1 MNLNHPEPRVARPL
15 YGRDMLSLLPKS
27 LLNRPL
33 VITQPEPWSVLRTR
47 FGDRATVRMVTTMD
61 HAKITA
67 LAAALPDGS
76 AVFGIGG
83 GMAADLAKFVSW
95 KKSLPLV
102 LMPSILSVDAAFCK
116 AIAVR
121 EDNRVRYIGAV
132 FPDYLLIDYDLLRT
146 APPDLNRAG
155 VGDVIS
161 IFTAL
166 WDWREA
172 AARLGEPYDAA
183 IAAESSKLLDR
194 LYAGA
199 GALRDVTD
207 DGLQLLSEL
216 YVGEV
221 RLCEMMGSSRPEEG
235 SEHFIAY
242 CLEALT
248 RRSFLHGRLVGLGV
262 LVLLHFATSLLRNRL
277 LLQLRT
283 HLDAK
288 LTLGFVDA
296 MLRLP
301 YSFFQR
307 RHGADLIVR
316 VGSVTVVREI
326 LTGAALSAAIDG
338 VLVISSLVLL
348 IVMSPLL
355 AAVATGLV
363 VLETTLFLT
372 MRRKMRD
379 LAQGGVAK
387 QVEAA
392 NRLQELLFGI
402 GSLKASGCEQ
412 RASQHWASSY
422 VDLMNV
428 NLKRGAY
435 GSWTDAVFGT
445 VRIAA
450 PFVLLLVG
458 IRQVMQGDYTL
469 GTMLSAISFAQSF
482 IGPMGNLIASFSS
495 LQVVGIHLG
504 RLDDVLATPPEE
516 ERPQRRILSTI
527 DGGIT
532 VDDVSFRYSPNSPP
546 VLHDISLDIRPGT
559 TVALVGPSGCGKSTL
574 ASLLLGLYPPTSGRI
589 LYDGHQLADLDLRS
603 VRKKLGVVVQQP
615 HIFSTTVRANIGL
628 ADPATPLARIEDAAK
643 RACIHDDIVR
653 MPMGYDTP
661 LLGGGGSISGG
672 QRQRIALAR
681 ALVNEPAILLLD
693 EATSALDTVTETRVQ
708 AQLDSLACTRI
719 VIAHRMSTVV
729 GADMIVVLDKGRIV
743 ARGNHAELVAAS
755 PLYRELA
762 GVREAPAEQIEAP
775 DTMEVTLVDFAPWP
789 VRRRA

>member
-1 MNLNHPEPRVARPL
+1 MTLDASQTSNVSTVGEVDLQERFPVVEHL
-15 YGRDMLSLLPKS
+15 G
-27 LLNRPL
+27 
-33 VITQPEPWSVLRTR
+33 SVLRKAEIPMIYQST
-47 FGDRATVRMVTTMD
+47 
-61 HAKITA
+61 
-67 LAAALPDGS
+67 
-76 AVFGIGG
+76 
-83 GMAADLAKFVSW
+83 AADCGAACLAM
-95 KKSLPLV
+95 V
-102 LMPSILSVDAAFCK
+102 LGYFG
-116 AIAVR
+116 R
-121 EDNRVRYIGAV
+121 
-132 FPDYLLIDYDLLRT
+132 
-146 APPDLNRAG
+146 
-155 VGDVIS
+155 DV
-161 IFTAL
+161 AL
-166 WDWREA
+166 EQVREA
-172 AARLGEPYDAA
+172 AGIARDGVS
-183 IAAESSKLLDR
+183 AAELLDTAQHFDLTGRGVRIEPNELSKLGTGAILHWDLNHFVVLDR
-194 LYAGA
+194 VDKHGIRIFDP
-199 GALRDVTD
+199 ALGPRRADW
-207 DGLQLLSEL
+207 Q
-216 YVGEV
+216 EV
-221 RLCEMMGSSRPEEG
+221 S
-235 SEHFIAY
+235 
-242 CLEALT
+242 
-248 RRSFLHGRLVGLGV
+248 RSFSGVALLLETTDRFTARGEARKKKGRPVYRYLRRIFAESKLWPRIWVSSILLQVFGLVLPFINGRLVDGVVPRNDEHLLVVLLVGLGV

-458 IRQVMQGDYTL
+458 IRQVMQGDFTL

-546 VLHDISLDIRPGT
+546 VLHDISLDIRPGS

-693 EATSALDTVTETRVQ
+693 EATSALDTVTETGVQ